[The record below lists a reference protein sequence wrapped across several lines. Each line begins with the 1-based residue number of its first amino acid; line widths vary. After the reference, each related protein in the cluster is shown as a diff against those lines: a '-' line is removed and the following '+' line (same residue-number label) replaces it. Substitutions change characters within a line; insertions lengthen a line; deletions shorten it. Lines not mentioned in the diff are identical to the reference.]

1 MRKSNILELTWDRV
15 NFDLGFIEVLK
26 NKGNKHIVL
35 PMTENIRE
43 LFKKLYNSNNKYV
56 FTNPDTGNR
65 YYEIDRAFR
74 KALQRAN
81 INNLRFHDLRHT
93 VGTRLAKQGV
103 PVNVIKE
110 ILAHSRIETTMR
122 YIHITENSM
131 LNALSKL

>member
-1 MRKSNILELTWDRV
+1 
-15 NFDLGFIEVLK
+15 
-26 NKGNKHIVL
+26 
-35 PMTENIRE
+35 MTENIKE

-56 FTNPDTGNR
+56 FTNPETGNR
-65 YYEIDRAFR
+65 YYEIDRMWR
-74 KALQRAN
+74 KCLDKAN
-81 INNLRFHDLRHT
+81 IKNFRFHDLRHT

-122 YIHITENSM
+122 YIHITENSI